1 MLQKAVLK
9 DMDSSKRPL
18 MDPLLQTA
26 IVNVVGTSIFW
37 MILEELEK
45 EEKNYEASRLAR
57 KNIKKIYK
65 MDNGK
70 QRNNG

>member
-1 MLQKAVLK
+1 
-9 DMDSSKRPL
+9 